1 MKAWVIYTLSILA
14 ALVIIAAVIYGLR
27 LFTNISTP
35 ITVHQVQPG
44 SFIWRCRFLLAYR
57 NDIKNKSG
65 SLDARQ
71 ELARRFNANKF
82 WFQKHIEIPKKMNNE
97 QSK

>member
-44 SFIWRCRFLLAYR
+44 ITCAVMTTTDSVAMSCWK
-57 NDIKNKSG
+57 D
-65 SLDARQ
+65 
-71 ELARRFNANKF
+71 
-82 WFQKHIEIPKKMNNE
+82 
-97 QSK
+97 